1 MKTSRI
7 FVSIFVLALFCANG
21 FTQDVKIPQLS
32 PLQTVKQAFGVSDIT
47 IEYSRPSVRGRV
59 IFGELVPF
67 GKVWRTGA
75 NATTQITFG
84 DDVKL
89 QGIDVPA
96 GTYGLY
102 TVPGQDSWDI
112 MLYKD
117 LKLAGNVNDYKT
129 ENEFLRIK
137 VTPTATA
144 KKFET
149 FTINITEIKSTS
161 ATIELLWDNTCVTF
175 GITTEID
182 AKIMKSIEASMQ
194 SDKPA
199 YFQAAGYYYDND
211 KDLNKALEW
220 VNKAIELNP
229 KGYFIVMLKA
239 RIQYRLNDFSGAHAS
254 AEQVITLAKDA
265 KNEEFIKLGEKMLS
279 DTKDK

>member
-1 MKTSRI
+1 MKTSKI
-7 FVSIFVLALFCANG
+7 FVSFFILALFCITVFG
-21 FTQDVKIPQLS
+21 QDVKIPQLS

-84 DDVKL
+84 DDVTL
-89 QGIDVPA
+89 EGIDVPA

-102 TVPGQDSWDI
+102 TMPGETSWDI

-137 VTPTATA
+137 VTPTATP

-149 FTINITEIKSTS
+149 FTINITGIEPAS
-161 ATIELLWDNTCVTF
+161 ANIELLWDNTCVTF
-175 GITTEID
+175 GITTEVD
-182 AKIMKSIEASMQ
+182 SKVMKSIELSMQ

-199 YFQAAGYYYDND
+199 YFQSAGYYYNNN

-239 RIQYRLNDFSGAHAS
+239 RIQYKLNDFAGAHAS
-254 AEQVITLAKDA
+254 AELVVALAKEA
-265 KNEEFIKLGEKMLS
+265 NSEEYIKLGEKMIS